1 MASKLFQ
8 QEAVMGQVIPK
19 QHPAVVLR
27 THYKAVRALL
37 AAVLVA
43 VVALAATVV
52 ILANDN
58 DTTVSI
64 APKSAQALPPG
75 TRFDGGPDEGTRGI
89 QADTLPPGTRFD
101 GGPDEGTRG
110 PQTDAQSASPLSS
123 YQAPD
128 EDSSEHAGGPRMI
141 PMGPGGR

>member
-1 MASKLFQ
+1 
-8 QEAVMGQVIPK
+8 MGQVIPK

-27 THYKAVRALL
+27 SHYKAVRALL
-37 AAVLVA
+37 AAALVA

-52 ILANDN
+52 ILANDDI
-58 DTTVSI
+58 DTKVSV
-64 APKSAQALPPG
+64 APKSAQVLQPG

-89 QADTLPPGTRFD
+89 QADVLPPGTRFD

-110 PQTDAQSASPLSS
+110 PQSYSQWSSPLSA
-123 YQAPD
+123 YHAPD
-128 EDSSEHAGGPRMI
+128 QDSAAPSGGPRMI